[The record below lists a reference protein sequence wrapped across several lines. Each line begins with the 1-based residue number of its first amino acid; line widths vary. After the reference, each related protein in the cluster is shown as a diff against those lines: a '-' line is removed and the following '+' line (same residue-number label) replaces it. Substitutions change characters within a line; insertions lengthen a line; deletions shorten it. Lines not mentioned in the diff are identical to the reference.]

1 MTKVWLARAFLCTA
15 GTVGVALGA
24 ISCVPDRPVTA
35 GRAAP
40 ALSATASA
48 RSAAGIAALRSP
60 AQVVQWSGTAFS
72 DGAVANEIPE
82 CEGLPCD
89 RYDLTLDL
97 PNGVWNDKPGGVQ
110 VAVRWGGVATGLTLY
125 VYRNGVRVAASEGHV
140 ASAQSALVPTPVN
153 GTYQVYVAYDFMTPG
168 AFDMTP
174 AERIP
179 YEALAEV
186 EYTPSA
192 QPKRVL
198 LPDLTARP
206 QRNVMIEVPPAI
218 KLFEAG
224 TPTTSCF
231 PSEIE
236 DEQAK
241 LCMRFDQVLANDG
254 EGPLEIRFQPVEA
267 PTPWQKGPIVQ
278 RVYASDGT
286 FTDRAGGD
294 WEFHATHSHYHYT
307 GFALSRLYTV
317 DANGKRGASPVRSRR
332 HRLGQIGALSG
343 TARKVSFCLVDV
355 EIDKWA
361 LKGDAPRGYSA
372 DDCLAPGEDGYM
384 VQGLSRGWSDIYDW
398 YLPDQYLDVFG
409 LADGLYLLETVADP
423 DNTLQETNETNNCGA
438 VYVRLSG
445 LATSHPQAALVGPAP
460 ACASTK

>member
-1 MTKVWLARAFLCTA
+1 MNKVRIDRVLLCAA
-15 GTVGVALGA
+15 GASLGA
-24 ISCVPDRPVTA
+24 ISCAPDRSVMP

-40 ALSATASA
+40 TLSAAS
-48 RSAAGIAALRSP
+48 SAANVAGAGTLRTT
-60 AQVVQWSGTAFS
+60 AQVVQWSGTS
-72 DGAVANEIPE
+72 LRDGPVANEIPE
-82 CEGLPCD
+82 CEGIPCD
-89 RYDLTLDL
+89 RYDLTINL
-97 PNGVWNDKPGGVQ
+97 PAGTWTNAPGGVQ
-110 VAVRWGGVATGLTLY
+110 VALRWGGIGTGLTLY

-140 ASAQSALVPTPVN
+140 ASAQSALVPTPAN
-153 GTYQVYVAYDFMTPG
+153 GTYQVYVAYDFLTPG
-168 AFDMTP
+168 AFEITP

-186 EYTPSA
+186 EYLPKA
-192 QPKRVL
+192 QPRRAL
-198 LPDLTARP
+198 LPDLAARA

-224 TPTTSCF
+224 VPTTSCF

-241 LCMRFDQVLANDG
+241 LCMRFDQVLANEG

-267 PTPWQKGPIVQ
+267 PAPKQTGPILQ
-278 RVYASDGT
+278 RVYNSDGT
-286 FTDRAGGD
+286 YAERQGGT

-317 DANGKRGASPVRSRR
+317 DASGKRGAAPVRSRR

-355 EIDKWA
+355 EIDRWA
-361 LKGDAPRGYSA
+361 KKGDAPRGYSA
-372 DDCLAPGEDGYM
+372 DDCLAPKDGYM
-384 VQGLSRGWSDIYDW
+384 VQGLSAGWSDVYDW
-398 YLPDQYLDVFG
+398 FLPDQYLDVFG

-445 LATSHPQAALVGPAP
+445 MATARPQSTLVGPAP
-460 ACASTK
+460 GCASTK